1 MVNTLIKQ
9 FEMQRLVFLLSF
21 FSVPVIINVVLTI
34 VDINGFNDWMNGRQ
48 ST

>member
-21 FSVPVIINVVLTI
+21 FSVTVIINVVLTI
-34 VDINGFNDWMNGRQ
+34 VGINGFNDWMNGRQ